1 MSRVEFRR
9 TSGSLP
15 ISDFLSQLLCV
26 RRNAFLS
33 PPYIRAW
40 MEGVEFTIRASGSVA
55 SHQSFLRV
63 RFESS
68 DSIGLAVMLFFSTF
82 AFFIRREPARV
93 SRVAWVEIF
102 GRNHPKMS
110 ALWGSDTFFP
120 SGYARKLRRRERLRF
135 FVRFPF
141 HDHGLW
147 AVLITMIRCETA
159 SKFHF
164 PSSSWCWSV
173 RGSFLARRSEF
184 TNLTIFQPLAPNHN
198 LLNVLIDSQKIGL
211 VNSRSQHLILSHSNL
226 IILGPIWYGN
236 FFLARFDLL
245 PLTKTFLT

>member
-1 MSRVEFRR
+1 MSRVEIRR

-110 ALWGSDTFFP
+110 ALWRSDTFFP
-120 SGYARKLRRRERLRF
+120 SGYAQKLRRRERLRF
-135 FVRFPF
+135 FCSVSISWSWFMGRTNNDDSLRNRIEVSLSFVVMMLECSGFFFGSEIGVYQFDYFSAPGSKSQSLECF
-141 HDHGLW
+141 DRQPKNW
-147 AVLITMIRCETA
+147 AR
-159 SKFHF
+159 
-164 PSSSWCWSV
+164 
-173 RGSFLARRSEF
+173 
-184 TNLTIFQPLAPNHN
+184 
-198 LLNVLIDSQKIGL
+198 
-211 VNSRSQHLILSHSNL
+211 
-226 IILGPIWYGN
+226 
-236 FFLARFDLL
+236 
-245 PLTKTFLT
+245 